1 MYSIIAFGKTIFR
14 DLKPYNKIT
23 LWHFFYFFFLNIWIF
38 YTKTWHDAR
47 YELITDFTKNLYD
60 TSRCFHN

>member
-23 LWHFFYFFFLNIWIF
+23 LWPFFFFFFFKYMDIL
-38 YTKTWHDAR
+38 H
-47 YELITDFTKNLYD
+47 KNMA
-60 TSRCFHN
+60 